1 LLQINRWFNLAFS
14 IICFHSYR
22 LVKNLFVS
30 YIYDIPREI
39 NNFYVSKCRV
49 ERQKTEKI
57 KKDDLLIDY
66 QDFNCCAI
74 PTEK

>member
-1 LLQINRWFNLAFS
+1 MQGGTA
-14 IICFHSYR
+14 
-22 LVKNLFVS
+22 KNKK
-30 YIYDIPREI
+30 
-39 NNFYVSKCRV
+39 N
-49 ERQKTEKI
+49 